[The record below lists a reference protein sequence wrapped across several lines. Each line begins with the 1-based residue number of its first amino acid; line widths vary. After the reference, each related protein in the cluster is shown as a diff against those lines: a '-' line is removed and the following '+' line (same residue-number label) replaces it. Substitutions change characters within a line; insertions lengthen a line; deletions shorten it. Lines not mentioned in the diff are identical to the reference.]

1 MIKYITFV
9 LRTRGLRGLF
19 SALYRRLF
27 RPKVTN
33 FQQCAAF
40 FQDKIGIEIGGPSP
54 GGVFGRHGL
63 FPVYP
68 IAARIDNCNFGT
80 TTIWE
85 GTVQPGA
92 TFHYDDGH
100 APGTQYVGEA
110 TDLGFIADGS
120 YDFVLSSHTLEHV
133 ANPLRALS
141 EWKRVLKDGGLL
153 ALVLPHRD
161 GTFDRHRPTT
171 TLSHLVDDQQRNMGE
186 DDLTHVDEILALH
199 DMKMDPEADD
209 RAAFKQRAMNNMEN
223 RCLHHHVFD
232 TRLAVEMVDH
242 MEFQILAAEAW
253 NPFHIF
259 VIARKPPPGFR
270 VTNDACVDNAGRVWR
285 SPFPSDRL
293 AGSPREIQQHP
304 EMASLRRYN
313 R

>member
-19 SALYRRLF
+19 SALYRRLL

-33 FQQCAAF
+33 FQECAAF

-68 IAARIDNCNFGT
+68 LAARIDNCNFGSVT
-80 TTIWE
+80 VWE
-85 GTVQPGA
+85 GAVQPGA
-92 TFHYDDGH
+92 TFHYDDRH

-110 TDLGFIADGS
+110 TDLGFIADRS

-133 ANPLRALS
+133 ANPLRALA
-141 EWKRVLKDGGLL
+141 EWKRVLKDSGVL

-161 GTFDRHRPTT
+161 GTFDRHRPVTA
-171 TLSHLVDDQQRNMGE
+171 LSHLIDDQRRNMGE
-186 DDLTHVDEILALH
+186 DDLTHLDEILALH
-199 DMKMDPEADD
+199 DMTMDPEAED
-209 RAAFKQRAMNNMEN
+209 RATFKARAMNNMEN

-232 TRLAVEMVDH
+232 TRLAVEMADL
-242 MEFQILAAEAW
+242 MGFQILIAESW

-259 VIARKPPPGFR
+259 IIAQKQAAGDIAR
-270 VTNDACVDNAGRVWR
+270 NDAFLANTTGAWR
-285 SPFPSDRL
+285 SPFRSD
-293 AGSPREIQQHP
+293 
-304 EMASLRRYN
+304 ASRDR
-313 R
+313 